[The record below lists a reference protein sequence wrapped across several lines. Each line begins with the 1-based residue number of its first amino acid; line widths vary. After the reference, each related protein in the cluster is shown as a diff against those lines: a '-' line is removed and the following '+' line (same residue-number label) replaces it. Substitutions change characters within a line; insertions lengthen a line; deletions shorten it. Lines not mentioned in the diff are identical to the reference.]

1 MDFTLARQKMVD
13 GQVRPN
19 KVTDPR
25 VIAAMRE
32 LPRERFLPPGLATLA
47 YVDEDVALPGGRA
60 LIEPM
65 VIARLVQSLGLRE
78 GERVLVVGAG
88 TGYGA
93 ALCAACE
100 AQVTALEEDP
110 ALLAIARKV
119 LPAVAPSVRVVE
131 GGLAAGW
138 PGASYEAIL
147 IEGAVPSVPEALVS
161 QLALN
166 GRLAAVIAPPGKPGQ
181 AVLARRVGGGVSHVP
196 QFDAATPPLPAFAP
210 APAFTF

>member
-1 MDFTLARQKMVD
+1 MDFALARQKMVD

-25 VIAAMRE
+25 IIAAMRE
-32 LPRERFLPPGLATLA
+32 LPRERFLPPDLAMLA
-47 YVDEDVALPGGRA
+47 YVDEDIPLPGGRA
-60 LIEPM
+60 LTEPM
-65 VIARLVQSLGLRE
+65 VIARLVQALALRQ

-93 ALCAACE
+93 ALCAACD
-100 AQVTALEEDP
+100 AQVTALEEDA
-110 ALLAIARKV
+110 ALLAIARRV

-131 GGLAAGW
+131 GPLAAGW

-147 IEGAVPSVPEALVS
+147 IEGTIPAVPEALVA
-161 QLALN
+161 QLALD
-166 GRLAAVIAPPGKPGQ
+166 GRLAAVIAPPGCPGQ
-181 AVLARRVGGGVSHVP
+181 AVLARSVGGGVSQVP